1 MKQRKT
7 GFTEKRRSVD
17 DALEKRL
24 RRAASWLSGAA
35 WAVKCSIDG
44 KRQHRRRLPAE
55 METAIKTE
63 KDPGRSGFLTEAAP
77 AGCFLFCVL
86 AQTPRKR
93 SFGFCQD
100 VCRRHTP
107 IARPSRRT
115 RRAAAKPAP
124 AAAAAVQ
131 TVGMAIERGSFSQS
145 LYNLWQSSLV
155 IMRRDISFF
164 INSSQIPSSDCG

>member
-1 MKQRKT
+1 
-7 GFTEKRRSVD
+7 
-17 DALEKRL
+17 
-24 RRAASWLSGAA
+24 
-35 WAVKCSIDG
+35 
-44 KRQHRRRLPAE
+44 

-107 IARPSRRT
+107 IARPSRQT

-131 TVGMAIERGSFSQS
+131 TVGMAIERGSFSAGRCAMLMS
-145 LYNLWQSSLV
+145 ANEPINRDLANIPIILKPVRLSYILKPYFFKNMLASRILYNCICV
-155 IMRRDISFF
+155 YC
-164 INSSQIPSSDCG
+164 NHSQNVKRVL